1 MDNSNDVIDKL
12 ITHLVFILLFNRLH
26 KVNVTEL
33 DDGRS
38 GTRKILIACFYAIL
52 SRLLA
57 VCFFSRNQ
65 ATIMKSFRLEEIGN

>member
-38 GTRKILIACFYAIL
+38 GTSKILIACFYAIL

-57 VCFFSRNQ
+57 VCFFREIRQ
-65 ATIMKSFRLEEIGN
+65 RL